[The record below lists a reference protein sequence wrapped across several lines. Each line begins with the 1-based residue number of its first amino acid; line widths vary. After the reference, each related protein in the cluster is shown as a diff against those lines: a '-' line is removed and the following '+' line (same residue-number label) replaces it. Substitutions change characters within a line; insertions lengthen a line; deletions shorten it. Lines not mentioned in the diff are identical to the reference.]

1 MKLTFI
7 LIVFSSI
14 SFIYY
19 GINSFF
25 SKKMVLEYSRWGYD
39 KLRFYIAWCQLLG
52 GCCLLAGLL
61 HSSLYTFIP
70 ITSFL
75 LSIMMINAVFT
86 RIRVKD
92 KLIDTLPS
100 VFYFI
105 LNAVIFLQ
113 SIFFKVYR
121 IDIF

>member
-1 MKLTFI
+1 MKLTFV
-7 LIVFSSI
+7 LIIFSSI

-19 GINSFF
+19 GINSFY
-25 SKKMVLEYSRWGYD
+25 SKKMILEYSRWGYD
-39 KLRFYIAWCQLLG
+39 KLRFSIALCQLLG
-52 GCCLLAGLL
+52 GCGLLAGLL
-61 HSSLYTFIP
+61 HSSLYTLIP
-70 ITSFL
+70 TISFL

-92 KLIDTLPS
+92 KLIDTIPS

-113 SIFFKVYR
+113 SISFQALTN
-121 IDIF
+121 